1 MKTQIKIAIDGRE
14 ANTQSRVGSNVYAFE
29 IIKSLYKITEKMD
42 EVDITILLSNQKMND
57 MPEERNNW
65 KYLSFGP
72 EKFWTQWALPIHLF
86 KFKNNY
92 DVFFTPGHY
101 APRISSIPYV
111 SSVMD
116 TAYIDHPTQFKKTD
130 AIKLTKWTNYSVKNA
145 KKVIAISNYT
155 KQEVIKNYKKNS
167 EDIVV
172 AYPGNDLDKLKIKS
186 YESYEFLKQNKIS
199 LPYILFVG
207 TIQPRKNIIKLIE
220 AFEIFNRMK
229 AGRALKKLNLKNA
242 NISVQNDQK
251 KVKLILAGKI
261 GWLSEK
267 IIKRIND
274 SPLKSRII
282 LTGFVS
288 QKEKQILYKNALAS
302 CLVGTHEGFGIPPLE
317 SLNFGVP
324 PIVSNTTSLP
334 EVVGD
339 AGFMADPHN
348 SQDIAN
354 KIWEVFSLSSREKGL
369 FRKVA
374 REQIKKFSW
383 EDSATKILNTLI
395 EIAQPKNKNA

>member
-1 MKTQIKIAIDGRE
+1 MNNIIKIAIDGRE

-29 IIKSLYKITEKMD
+29 IIKSLYKIAEKMD
-42 EVDITILLSNQKMND
+42 NLEITILLSKPKMDD
-57 MPEERNNW
+57 MPHERNNW

-101 APRISSIPYV
+101 APRISAIPYV

-116 TAYIDHPTQFKKTD
+116 TAYIDYPNQFKKTD

-155 KQEVIKNYKKNS
+155 KQEIIKNYKKNS
-167 EDIVV
+167 DDIVV
-172 AYPGNDLDKLKIKS
+172 AYPGNDLNKLKIKPS
-186 YESYEFLKQNKIS
+186 ESYSFLKQNKIAQ
-199 LPYILFVG
+199 PYILFVG

-229 AGRALKKLNLKNA
+229 AGRALKKLNSKST
-242 NISVQNDQK
+242 NISVQKDQK
-251 KVKLILAGKI
+251 KVKLILAGKV
-261 GWLSEK
+261 GWLADK

-288 QKEKQILYKNALAS
+288 QKEKQILYKNAFAS

-317 SLNFGVP
+317 SLNFGIP
-324 PIVSNTTSLP
+324 PIVSNSTSLP

-339 AGFMADPHN
+339 AGFMADPRN

-354 KIWEVFSLSSREKGL
+354 KIWEVFSLTTKEKGM
-369 FRKVA
+369 FRKLA
-374 REQIKKFSW
+374 RDQVKKFDW

-395 EIAQPKNKNA
+395 EIAGPKDSNA